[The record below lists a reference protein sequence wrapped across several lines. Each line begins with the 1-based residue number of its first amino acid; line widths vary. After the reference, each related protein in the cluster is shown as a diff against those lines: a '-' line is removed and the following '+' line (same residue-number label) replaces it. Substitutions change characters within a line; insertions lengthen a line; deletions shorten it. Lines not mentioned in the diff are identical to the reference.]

1 MAAISSGHGR
11 LKWRHVPLL
20 VAVVGSLAG
29 RPVDTATAAAPTG
42 PAVPEL
48 RWSSCY
54 QRFQC
59 ATVRVPLDYDRP
71 RGALISLA
79 LIRLP
84 ASGPGAKIGSIFL
97 NPGGP
102 GGSGVDLV
110 RDAGPALFS
119 SEVRARFDLV
129 GFDPRGIRRSTPLR
143 CFESLREARAALP
156 PFPFPVTPQEE
167 RIQVESDRAVAAACE
182 DRGGPILNHM
192 ATADVARDMNLLRR
206 AVGDRRLTYAGAS
219 YGSYLGAT
227 YANLFPKRVRA
238 VIVDAVLDP
247 IAWAT
252 GRRGESE
259 TLPFST
265 RVRADQGSWPTLK
278 EFFRLCDRFA
288 ANCAFS
294 EGDPQERFARLAER
308 LRKDPVVVP
317 DGQGGTIEVTYNL
330 LVAVTLGAMYEPAV
344 WPQLAE
350 LLAEVET
357 LSRADAGASLLA
369 LRTRL
374 GAFQN
379 YPNFV
384 EGGPGV
390 ACSET
395 ENPDDISAWPRAARE
410 SDEDFPYFGRPWT
423 WFSSICL
430 PWPGLD
436 ADRYMGPFDARTS
449 EPVLIVGNTFDP
461 ATRYQGA
468 VRLARLLPNSRLLTL
483 DGWGHTALFRSA
495 CIDSYTNDYLLTSR
509 VPPVGTV
516 CTPDVTPFAQPAG
529 QQARDSASQSPSA
542 VLVPPVIRRAIGN

>member
-11 LKWRHVPLL
+11 PKWTVALLL
-20 VAVVGSLAG
+20 VAVVGSFAA
-29 RPVDTATAAAPTG
+29 RPVVTATAAPPAG
-42 PAVPEL
+42 PAVPQL
-48 RWSSCY
+48 RWSGCF

-59 ATVRVPLDYDRP
+59 TTARVPLDYDRP

-102 GGSGVDLV
+102 GGSGVDMV
-110 RDAGPALFS
+110 RDAGRFLFS
-119 SEVRARFDLV
+119 DEVRARFDLV

-143 CFESLREARAALP
+143 CFESLKDATAVLP
-156 PFPFPVTPQEE
+156 PFPFPVTSEE
-167 RIQVESDRAVAAACE
+167 ESIQVESDRAVASAC
-182 DRGGPILNHM
+182 DSKGGPILDHM

-219 YGSYLGAT
+219 YGSYLGTT
-227 YANLFPKRVRA
+227 YANLFPNRVRA
-238 VIVDAVLDP
+238 VMVDAVLDP

-252 GRRGESE
+252 GRRGESDR
-259 TLPFST
+259 LPFST
-265 RVRADQGSWPTLK
+265 RVRSDQGTWPTLK

-294 EGDPQERFARLAER
+294 EGSPQERFADLARR
-308 LRKDPVVVP
+308 LRKNPVTVP
-317 DGQGGTIEVTYNL
+317 DGQGGTVQVTYNL
-330 LVAVTLGAMYEPAV
+330 LVAVTLGAMYEPDV

-350 LLAEVET
+350 LLADIDN
-357 LSRADAGASLLA
+357 RAPADAGASLRS

-374 GAFQN
+374 GAFKK

-384 EGGPGV
+384 EGGNGV

-395 ENPDDISAWPRAARE
+395 LNPDDISAWPKAARE
-410 SDEDFPYFGRPWT
+410 SDEAFPYFGRPWT
-423 WFSSICL
+423 WFSSICH

-436 ADRYMGPFDARTS
+436 ADRYLGPFDARTS
-449 EPVLIVGNTFDP
+449 EPVLIVGNRFDP

-495 CIDSYTNDYLLTSR
+495 CIDAHTNDYLLTTR

-516 CTPDVTPFAQPAG
+516 CAPDVTPFARPAG
-529 QQARDSASQSPSA
+529 QQRRETARQPSSA
-542 VLVPPVIRRAIGN
+542 VLVPPVIRRAIGT